1 MRTRT
6 GYYRQHAFAALGKI
20 KTSFEQHGPIVE
32 AFRNADPQA
41 ASAAMIAHMRPAP
54 DANAMT
60 DFIVK
65 LPKELLV
72 S

>member
-1 MRTRT
+1 V
-6 GYYRQHAFAALGKI
+6 Q
-20 KTSFEQHGPIVE
+20 

-54 DANAMT
+54 DASAMT
-60 DFIVK
+60 DFIVN